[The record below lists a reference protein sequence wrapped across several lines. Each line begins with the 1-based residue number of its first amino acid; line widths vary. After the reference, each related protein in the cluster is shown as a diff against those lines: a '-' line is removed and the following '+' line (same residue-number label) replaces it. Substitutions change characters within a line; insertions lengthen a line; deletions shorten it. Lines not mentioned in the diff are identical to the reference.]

1 MKLEMFEEGSLATTD
16 KTLQD
21 IMDSYLNE
29 WDNPQRYSIDKLVED
44 LSIKKEELLKLKL
57 TEKGF
62 GHLIEGFK
70 TKMFPK
76 ICCVRRGEWELYF
89 ADNDTDEGAFII
101 GFRNIEHAP
110 FSKDGKYSITS
121 TIQWQDTLPLINF
134 QNDKQ

>member
-1 MKLEMFEEGSLATTD
+1 MTYKPIIFEEDVFTTAD
-16 KTLQD
+16 KDTQEV
-21 IMDSYLNE
+21 MDNFLKA
-29 WDNPQRYSIDKLVED
+29 WDSPQRQFVDKLVED

-70 TKMFPK
+70 NKMFPK
-76 ICCVRRGEWELYF
+76 ICCVRQGEWELYF

-121 TIQWQDTLPLINF
+121 TIQWQDTLPLINN
-134 QNDKQ
+134 Q